1 MTAAA
6 ITNKGPSARARRN
19 ADRLSRGRAP
29 VRRSS
34 RPSDDAADFYRPM
47 SKAQRDHLVRV
58 ARMYAEAHRKRG
70 VAPLTASTLQVL
82 RTMIYE
88 LMDWTTGALDDAYEW
103 IAKKSGRSYQ
113 TVVTAIA
120 ELERQG
126 VLEKMRRCRRNE
138 DAEGPP
144 WVQDTN
150 AYRFDLPRKYREWWQ
165 QRRNQR
171 EAKRREREVPDDYEH
186 AAAAADSARE
196 AGRAE
201 DLADEAKAAK
211 AAWKAQEL
219 GRDVRGP
226 GAAAYRARLEGT

>member
-1 MTAAA
+1 MTALA
-6 ITNKGPSARARRN
+6 IAPGGPSARARRN
-19 ADRLSRGRAP
+19 ADRLSRNRAP

-34 RPSDDAADFYRPM
+34 QPSDDAAAFYRPM

-103 IAKKSGRSYQ
+103 IARKSGRSYQ
-113 TVVTAIA
+113 TVVTAIG

-126 VLEKMRRCRRNE
+126 LLEKMRRCRRNE
-138 DAEGPP
+138 DPDGPP

-165 QRRNQR
+165 KRRDLR
-171 EAKRREREVPDDYEH
+171 EAKRVEREVPDDHQH
-186 AAAAADSARE
+186 ATEAAGRAHDAA
-196 AGRAE
+196 RAE
-201 DLADEAKAAK
+201 DLTDQARAAK
-211 AAWKAQEL
+211 AAWKSQEL
-219 GRDVRGP
+219 TRDVRGP
-226 GAAAYRARLEGT
+226 GAAAYRARLEGS